1 MNFNKVKSINNFKIK
16 HFLVVI
22 FLIILVFALINSASA
37 MEKDDA
43 EVYETDL
50 LTVNSLHSASAMEKD
65 DAEVY
70 ESSLLTVNSVHNIG
84 SDTTN
89 DDIQRIFDNAN
100 SGDTIQFN
108 DKLYENVSI
117 VVNKKL
123 NIVSTKGSTI
133 KTSDSISKK
142 AESMGIDKSFGFY
155 FTKLAS
161 GSLLKGITLTG
172 NSDYEIFVEGGSDI
186 TIANN
191 TVSGGKSAGIYLN
204 NSKNSIVKNNNIKNS
219 NDGIYINNVNKSLI
233 NNNKIFSN
241 KNIGLI
247 LRNTASN
254 NVTSNSIY
262 GNDLDGLL
270 LEESQNNNILKNNIT
285 NNRVSGVRL
294 EGTTS
299 YNIIKYNN
307 ISSNSINIFA
317 DSFTKYDEITRNT
330 LMYAKSAFNT
340 YTGYDN
346 TGSAIFFGDNYATV
360 NKGKMLFSYNSIGF
374 NEQWDAKTDMSNLRV
389 EIGANWY
396 FDNDGNYAIGHICP
410 MIFGSALSASNFKY
424 LSMGFSADGDGVFGQ
439 LYEGSKARGAGE
451 FTVDNINI
459 NGVDYGPVKV
469 DSNGRLNLDLKK
481 LKAGS
486 NITVTINGHSFTVT
500 VDEDLES
507 IPKDNAN
514 DHYNTSPKS
523 KVNGKNYTKENLK
536 SDVPSRNN
544 PSSKNSGNGTGSGTG
559 SKSGTGSGEGNFT
572 GSGISVG
579 DLSGESNAGTGDSG
593 ENGGGSASEGV
604 NAYELLKEENTPTTA
619 KNSQLFAVAG
629 VALVLLIIALGY
641 RSKNKDE
648 YVDNND
654 NYEL

>member
-1 MNFNKVKSINNFKIK
+1 MNYNKLKLINNLKNK
-16 HFLVVI
+16 PFLVVI
-22 FLIILVFALINSASA
+22 FLIILVFALINSVSA
-37 MEKDDA
+37 MEDDDII
-43 EVYETDL
+43 VSETNL
-50 LTVNSLHSASAMEKD
+50 LTG
-65 DAEVY
+65 
-70 ESSLLTVNSVHNIG
+70 NSVHNIA

-89 DDIQRIFDNAN
+89 DDIQSIIDNAN

-108 DKLYENVSI
+108 DKSYDNISI
-117 VVNKKL
+117 VVNKRL

-133 KTSDSISKK
+133 KTSDSISQK

-161 GSLLKGITLTG
+161 GSVLKGITLTG
-172 NSDYEIFVEGGSDI
+172 NSDYEIFVEGGTDI
-186 TIANN
+186 SISNN
-191 TVSGGKSAGIYLN
+191 TISGGKSAGIHLN
-204 NSKNSIVKNNNIKNS
+204 NSRNIIVKNNKVKNS
-219 NDGIYINNVNKSLI
+219 FNGIYLDNVNESVI
-233 NNNKIFSN
+233 DGNRIFSN
-241 KNIGLI
+241 ENIGLV

-254 NVTSNSIY
+254 DITNNRIYSN
-262 GNDLDGLL
+262 NLDGVL
-270 LEESQNNNILKNNIT
+270 LEDSQTNNILKNNIT
-285 NNRVSGVRL
+285 NNRVSGIRL

-299 YNIIKYNN
+299 YNMIKYNN

-317 DSFTKYDEITRNT
+317 NSFTKYDEITRNT
-330 LMYAKSAFNT
+330 LMYAKTAFNT

-346 TGSAIFFGDNYATV
+346 TGSAIYFGDNYETV
-360 NKGKMLFSYNSIGF
+360 NKGKMLLSYNSIGF

-459 NGVDYGPVKV
+459 DGVDYGSVKV

-486 NITVTINGHSFTVT
+486 KITVTIDGHSFSVT
-500 VDEDLES
+500 VDKDLES
-507 IPKDNAN
+507 IPKDNYQDSETN
-514 DHYNTSPKS
+514 QN
-523 KVNGKNYTKENLK
+523 NYE
-536 SDVPSRNN
+536 SDVPLGSGTN
-544 PSSKNSGNGTGSGTG
+544 SKISGNGTGSGAG
-559 SKSGTGSGEGNFT
+559 SQSGTGSGEGNFT

-579 DLSGESNAGTGDSG
+579 DLSGQSNAGTGDSG
-593 ENGGGSASEGV
+593 ENGGGSASEGAK
-604 NAYELLKEENTPTTA
+604 AYEILKEENAPTSA
-619 KNSQLFAVAG
+619 KNSQLFAVVG
-629 VALVLLIIALGY
+629 VALVILVIALGY

-648 YVDNND
+648 FIDND
-654 NYEL
+654 ETYEL